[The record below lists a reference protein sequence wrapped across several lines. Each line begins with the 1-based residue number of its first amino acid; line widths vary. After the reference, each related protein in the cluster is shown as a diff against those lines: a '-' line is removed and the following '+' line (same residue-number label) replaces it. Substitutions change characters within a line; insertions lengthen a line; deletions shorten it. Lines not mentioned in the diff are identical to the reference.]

1 MARVTL
7 RPGESQEE
15 LLKRFRRLVTEDKVL
30 STYREKRWF
39 ISKSELRRK
48 AKRRGLRKMMQ
59 QQRKQR
65 ERME

>member
-1 MARVTL
+1 MARVAL

-48 AKRRGLRKMMQ
+48 AKRRGLRKMQQ

>member
-1 MARVTL
+1 
-7 RPGESQEE
+7 
-15 LLKRFRRLVTEDKVL
+15 LVTEDKVL

-59 QQRKQR
+59 QQRRQR